1 MKNILI
7 TGGAGFIGTNLT
19 YRLVDLGYNI
29 TILDNLSKQIHNQ
42 DSPLIKKIKEVS
54 NFIEGDVRKKSDWS
68 KAIKGQDAIIHLAA
82 ETGTGQSMY
91 DIARY
96 NEVNIMGTANLLD
109 ILTNKKHNV
118 NKIIIA
124 SSRSIY
130 GEGKYYCKNHGII
143 YPGMRDEKNMS
154 DGRFDIFCEICNNI
168 VEMRATDESSRISPN
183 SIYAITKQQQEQI
196 TLLIGKVL
204 KIPTVA
210 LRFQNVYGPN
220 QSLSNPYTG
229 ILSIFSTSILNG
241 NNIEVYEDG
250 KETRDFIYIDDAVDA
265 IILSL
270 KKEEANYH
278 IFNVGSGVA
287 TPVLDIA
294 NILKRLYDSNIEVKV
309 NGKYRLG
316 DIRNNFADLTR
327 INKLLGFRPNV
338 NLDKG
343 ISMFVSWVKSQ
354 KIQFDKYQS
363 SIEEL
368 ENKGLIR

>member
-19 YRLVDLGYNI
+19 FRLVDLGYSI
-29 TILDNLSKQIHNQ
+29 TIFDNLSKQVHNQ
-42 DSPLIKKIKEVS
+42 ESFLIKKIKKVS
-54 NFIEGDVRKKSDWS
+54 NFIKGDVRIKTDWN

-109 ILTNKKHNV
+109 TLTNEKHNI

-130 GEGKYYCKNHGII
+130 GEGKYYCKNQGII
-143 YPGMRDEKNMS
+143 YPGMREDKNMS
-154 DGRFDIFCEICNNI
+154 NGRFDIYDSSNTNI
-168 VEMRATDESSRISPN
+168 LEMRPTDERSRINPN
-183 SIYAITKQQQEQI
+183 SIYAITKQQQEQL

-204 KIPTVA
+204 KIPTIA

-250 KETRDFIYIDDAVDA
+250 KQTRDFIYIDDAVDA
-265 IILSL
+265 IVLSL
-270 KKEEANYH
+270 QKEEANYKVL
-278 IFNVGSGVA
+278 NVGSGIS
-287 TPVLDIA
+287 TSVLYIA
-294 NILKRLYDSNIEVKV
+294 NILKRLYNSNIEIKV

-316 DIRNNFADLTR
+316 DIRNNYADLTR
-327 INKLLGFRPNV
+327 IKKLLGFSPNV

-354 KIQFDKYQS
+354 KIHYDTYQN